1 MKLDLLRCIL
11 TDHATVG
18 VLRVDGKHECYV
30 LEDTYRPPPEP
41 KVPKFT
47 CIPCGTYPV
56 VLTMSPRFASEMP
69 LLLDVPG
76 FQGVR
81 IHPGNAPEDTEGCL
95 LPGLTASHNYAGDSR
110 RAYEALL
117 QKLRAAKGRGES
129 VSITITVV

>member
-1 MKLDLLRCIL
+1 MKLHLLRTIM

-18 VLRVDGKHECYV
+18 VLRVDGRHECFIC
-30 LEDTYRPPPEP
+30 EDTYRPPPEP

-47 CIPCGTYPV
+47 AIPCGTYPV
-56 VLTMSPRFASEMP
+56 TITHSPRFGVDMP

-95 LPGLTASHNYAGDSR
+95 LPGRTAAHNYVGESR
-110 RAYEALL
+110 LAYEALL
-117 QKLRAAKGRGES
+117 LKLRGATGRGES
-129 VSITITVV
+129 ITITIEVA